1 MRKYGKDVK
10 SYIVK
15 NGPGKGGGGARPIIG
30 YRLAAKS
37 LKP

>member
-10 SYIVK
+10 SYNVK
-15 NGPGKGGGGARPIIG
+15 NGPGGGAPPIIG

>member
-10 SYIVK
+10 SYNVK
-15 NGPGKGGGGARPIIG
+15 NGPGGGGGAPPIIG

>member
-10 SYIVK
+10 SYNVK
-15 NGPGKGGGGARPIIG
+15 NGPGGGGGGAPPKIG
-30 YRLAAKS
+30 YWLAAKS